1 MIRVN
6 PNLWLIAHTEQEVK
20 VASLIESTE
29 ELQVK
34 VGFNRISERQLH
46 AALQRQY

>member
-1 MIRVN
+1 
-6 PNLWLIAHTEQEVK
+6 

-34 VGFNRISERQLH
+34 VGSARIDETRLPTFWSSNTQSDI
-46 AALQRQY
+46 